1 MDHTERNDMTLE
13 KSLTTNATVRRMAVT
28 TLAMVSMVILG
39 VGSASAAPII
49 TVGVSNTGTDNVLFN
64 VGGLQNDALIVEGV
78 VSNAANS
85 LVEFEGIETLHS
97 NGGQA
102 RVEAFVGAGYD
113 NLLIRIPGSTFTKVV
128 MNLNTVLGGSGSA
141 SFLLDGIAYPDV
153 FELGNGSNFFTIEG
167 LDGTAFSTVQFLT
180 TVDLLD
186 TRQIRIGGVAP
197 VTTSV
202 PEPSVWAMTL
212 VGLAALGLRARTRR
226 T

>member
-1 MDHTERNDMTLE
+1 MDLTERNDMTLA
-13 KSLTTNATVRRMAVT
+13 KSLTTVAIRRMAVT

-64 VGGLQNDALIVEGV
+64 VGGLQDDALIVEGIV
-78 VSNAANS
+78 NSAAIS
-85 LVEFEGIETLHS
+85 LVEFEGTEALHT

-102 RVEAFVGAGYD
+102 RVEAFDGVGYD
-113 NLLIRIPGSTFTKVV
+113 SLLIRIPGSTFTKVV

-141 SFLLDGIAYPDV
+141 SFLLDGVPFGGAFDI
-153 FELGNGSNFFTIEG
+153 GNGSNFFTIEG
-167 LDGTAFSTVQFLT
+167 LDGTTFSTVQFLT

-197 VTTSV
+197 VTTPV
-202 PEPSVWAMTL
+202 PEPSAWAMTL
-212 VGLAALGLRARTRR
+212 LGLAALGLRARARR
-226 T
+226 A

>member
-1 MDHTERNDMTLE
+1 MTLG
-13 KSLTTNATVRRMAVT
+13 KSLTTNAAVRRMAVT
-28 TLAMVSMVILG
+28 TLAVVSLVILG

-64 VGGLQNDALIVEGV
+64 MGGLQNDALIVEGI

-85 LVEFEGIETLHS
+85 LVEFEGTETLHS

-102 RVEAFVGAGYD
+102 RVEAFLDYY
-113 NLLIRIPGSTFTKVV
+113 NSLLIRIPGSTFTKLV
-128 MNLNTVLGGSGSA
+128 MNLNLPNQVSGSV
-141 SFLLDGIAYPDV
+141 SFLLDGIAFPDA
-153 FELGNGSNFFTIEG
+153 FALGNGSKFFTIQD
-167 LDGTAFSTVQFLT
+167 LDGISTVQFLM
-180 TVDLLD
+180 TVDVQD

-197 VTTSV
+197 VTTPV